1 MMRSLKFP
9 GLAGAALIFG
19 AASTQPAPAYEVYAI
34 QYGVIKGF
42 KVSSLIANADTSR
55 RLDISMMVWLLK
67 GPGGRN
73 ILVDA
78 GFHRD
83 DLVQRWKPSDFVPPS
98 EAVARFGVKPEDV
111 TDIIVSHIHWD
122 HLDGADLFPKAHM
135 WIQKEEYEHHVDSA
149 GKRLANAIDAADAT
163 MLAKMR
169 SDGRV
174 TLVDGDAREIIPG
187 ITVYTGGK
195 HTFQSQYAGV
205 RTAAGTVVVASDN
218 VYLYENL
225 ERHVPIAQ
233 TLDAASN
240 LATQDRMMKIAS
252 NPRLI
257 VPGHDPAVFE
267 RFPSPGHGVA
277 RIQ

>member
-1 MMRSLKFP
+1 MMRSLRY
-9 GLAGAALIFG
+9 LALTGAALASG
-19 AASTQPAPAYEVYAI
+19 ATAQQPAPAYEVYAI

-42 KVSSLIANADTSR
+42 KVSSLIAGADTSR
-55 RLDISMMVWLLK
+55 RLDLSMMVWLLK
-67 GPGGRN
+67 EPGGRN

-83 DLVQRWKPSDFVPPS
+83 DLIERWKPSDYVPPS
-98 EAVARFGVKPEDV
+98 EAVARLGIEPGAI
-111 TDIIVSHIHWD
+111 TDIIISHVHWD
-122 HLDGADLFPKAHM
+122 HLDGADLFPNARI

-149 GKRLANAIDAADAT
+149 GTRLANAITAEDAV

-169 SDGRV
+169 ADGRV
-174 TLVDGDAREIIPG
+174 NLVDGDAREIIPG
-187 ITVYTGGK
+187 ITVYIGGK

-218 VYLYENL
+218 AYLYENL

-233 TLDAASN
+233 TLDPVSN
-240 LATQDRMMKIAS
+240 LAAQDRMMKIAS

-257 VPGHDPAVFE
+257 VPGHDPAVFV
-267 RFPSPGHGVA
+267 RFPLPGHGVA